1 MAMNA
6 LPASVFS
13 AAQVRAMDAD
23 AIERLGIP
31 GYTLMGRAGEAALD
45 CLARHWPQARRVLV
59 LCGAGNN
66 AGDGYVVARLA
77 AAAGLDV
84 TVAAL
89 TQPDRLRGDAA
100 RAWTDFAEAGGSAVD
115 FDPALFRDA
124 DVAVDALLGTGLD
137 REVGGAYAD
146 CIHALNES
154 GRPVLSLDLP
164 SGLNA
169 DTGAVMGCAVSA
181 SHTITFVGLKAG
193 LFLGEG
199 PDHTGELSFAGL
211 GIDSTAEV
219 GDPVLQRAE
228 AGLVSRLLPPR
239 RRAAHKGDHGRVL
252 VVGGGAGMPGAARLA
267 GEAALRV
274 GAGLVTVATW
284 PSHVAAIVAGRPEII
299 CRGVETAAEAR
310 PLMAAADIVAV
321 GPGLGQSDWA
331 RELLETALASGKR
344 LVVDADALNLL
355 ARSPWHSDDWVLTPH
370 PGEASRLL
378 GSTVAAVQADR
389 LGSLRSLADRFGGT
403 VVLKGA
409 CSLAAGPSGRAWVCT
424 AGNPGMATAGMGDVL
439 TGTIAGLAAQG
450 IGLEQAAVAGMWVHA
465 AAGDLAARDGMRG
478 LMASDLMEALRKC
491 VNPG

>member
-1 MAMNA
+1 
-6 LPASVFS
+6 
-13 AAQVRAMDAD
+13 MDAD

-45 CLARHWPQARRVLV
+45 CLTRHWPQARRILV

-89 TQPDRLRGDAA
+89 TDPGRLRGDAA
-100 RAWTDFAEAGGSAVD
+100 RAWRDFVEAGGSTVD
-115 FDPALFRDA
+115 FSPALFRDA
-124 DVAVDALLGTGLD
+124 DTAVDALLGTGLD

-146 CIHALNES
+146 CIRALDES
-154 GRPVLSLDLP
+154 ACPVLSLDLP

-169 DTGAVMGCAVSA
+169 DTGTVMGCAVSA
-181 SHTITFVGLKAG
+181 ALTITFVGLKAG

-199 PDHTGELSFAGL
+199 PDHTGELTFAGL
-211 GIDSTAEV
+211 GVDSTAEV
-219 GDPVLQRAE
+219 GDPVLQRAGS
-228 AGLVSRLLPPR
+228 GLVSRLLPPR
-239 RRAAHKGDHGRVL
+239 RRGAHKGDHGRVL

-267 GEAALRV
+267 AEAALRV

-284 PSHVAAIVAGRPEII
+284 PAHVTAIVASRPEII

-310 PLMAAADIVAV
+310 PLMGAADIVAV

-331 RELLETALASGKR
+331 RELLEAALASGKR

-355 ARSPWHSDDWVLTPH
+355 AHSPWRSEDWVLTPH
-370 PGEASRLL
+370 PGEAARLL
-378 GSTVAAVQADR
+378 GTTVGAVQADR
-389 LGSLRSLADRFGGT
+389 LGSLHSLVERFGGT

-409 CSLAAGPSGRAWVCT
+409 CSLVMGAPGRAWVCD

-439 TGTIAGLAAQG
+439 TGAIAGLAAQG
-450 IGLEQAAVAGMWVHA
+450 LGPEQAAVAGAWIHA
-465 AAGDLAARDGMRG
+465 SAGDMAARQGMRG
-478 LMASDLMEALRKC
+478 LIASDLLEALRAC
-491 VNPG
+491 VNPD